1 MSMTNINISAN
12 PSHIFF
18 FVFCFF
24 LHILNMSSDQSLQ
37 ESIVSLTCEFL
48 ETWFHQILYIR
59 NLYPR
64 SIFEKEKK
72 FQVPVYIATHPGVQE
87 YISNFVQACYSL
99 IAKDDIRFI
108 SLTILQQDEAV
119 EKFVFEINLTC
130 QEKELT
136 LTDLEYYLR
145 SCLVKIVQMEPTT
158 AKNTDNNTRF
168 MLSVEKNEAGYP
180 ESTQDWIPAS
190 SSQWHHILPLKS
202 IPLFNTFIMES
213 SNEKKRV

>member
-1 MSMTNINISAN
+1 MAT
-12 PSHIFF
+12 
-18 FVFCFF
+18 
-24 LHILNMSSDQSLQ
+24 DQSLQ
-37 ESIVSLTCEFL
+37 ESIVGLTCEFL

-64 SIFEKEKK
+64 SIFEKQKK
-72 FQVPVYIATHPGVQE
+72 FQVPVYIATHPGAQE
-87 YISNFVQACYSL
+87 YISNF
-99 IAKDDIRFI
+99 DDIRFI
-108 SLTILQQDEAV
+108 CLTILQQDEAV

-145 SCLVKIVQMEPTT
+145 SCLIKIVQMKPTNNN
-158 AKNTDNNTRF
+158 NTDDNTRF

-180 ESTQDWIPAS
+180 ESTQDWIPAA

-202 IPLFNTFIMES
+202 IPL
-213 SNEKKRV
+213 

>member
-1 MSMTNINISAN
+1 M
-12 PSHIFF
+12 
-18 FVFCFF
+18 
-24 LHILNMSSDQSLQ
+24 
-37 ESIVSLTCEFL
+37 
-48 ETWFHQILYIR
+48 
-59 NLYPR
+59 
-64 SIFEKEKK
+64 
-72 FQVPVYIATHPGVQE
+72 
-87 YISNFVQACYSL
+87 
-99 IAKDDIRFI
+99 
-108 SLTILQQDEAV
+108 TILQQDEAV

-158 AKNTDNNTRF
+158 AKNTGNNTRF

-202 IPLFNTFIMES
+202 IPLVKYIKYKRKK
-213 SNEKKRV
+213 KKRESMNTNSE